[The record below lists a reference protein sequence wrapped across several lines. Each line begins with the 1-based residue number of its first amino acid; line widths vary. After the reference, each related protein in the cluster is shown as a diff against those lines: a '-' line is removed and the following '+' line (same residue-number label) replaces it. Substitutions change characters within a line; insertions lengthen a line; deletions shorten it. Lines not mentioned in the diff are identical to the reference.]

1 MNIKMLFTAL
11 IAVSTI
17 AFVVPAA
24 YAKTPR
30 RSSEVQESNK
40 VWHLTRENWGAV
52 NVDAFTEFL
61 VALNNNDTHE
71 GRQLLDKN
79 LIVQFPAGTKLTV
92 AHFVHLDTD
101 PVLATVAT
109 RDNVHYL
116 MLIDSDTLSDK

>member
-1 MNIKMLFTAL
+1 MNIKTLFAL

-17 AFVVPAA
+17 AFVVPAT

-52 NVDAFTEFL
+52 NIDAFTEFL
-61 VALNNNDTHE
+61 VALNNNDTHA

-79 LIVQFPAGTKLTV
+79 LIVQFPAGT
-92 AHFVHLDTD
+92 
-101 PVLATVAT
+101 
-109 RDNVHYL
+109 NVHSRPFRAFRHRFSNSPPSL
-116 MLIDSDTLSDK
+116 LGTTFTTRC